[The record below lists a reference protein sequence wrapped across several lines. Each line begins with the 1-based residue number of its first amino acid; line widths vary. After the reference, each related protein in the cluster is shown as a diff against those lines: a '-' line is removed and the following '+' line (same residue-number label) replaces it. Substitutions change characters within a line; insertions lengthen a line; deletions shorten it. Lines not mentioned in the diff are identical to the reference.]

1 MSTVN
6 WIFSFVSVNTSFLS
20 QEHVSDPSSYGI
32 HVVDRKFVSVE
43 ESVRSLA
50 QIMFDFSQL
59 TRRQRIIMRNRTERL
74 SDLLDW
80 RRLGGYYSQARA
92 RALASVWP
100 EEYTQYTCTLGEGG
114 GNWFYSRPASS
125 YSSHSRRTRETDTEN
140 GDDIETEEN
149 DN

>member
-1 MSTVN
+1 MRKPNGNLRLISC
-6 WIFSFVSVNTSFLS
+6 

-74 SDLLDW
+74 SELLDW
-80 RRLGGYYSQARA
+80 RRLGAYYSQART
-92 RALASVWP
+92 RALATVWP
-100 EEYTQYTCTLGEGG
+100 EEYSCTPGAGTGAWL
-114 GNWFYSRPASS
+114 YPRPASS
-125 YSSHSRRTRETDTEN
+125 YSSYSRRTRETDTEN
-140 GDDIETEEN
+140 GDDIETEET

>member
-1 MSTVN
+1 M
-6 WIFSFVSVNTSFLS
+6 
-20 QEHVSDPSSYGI
+20 SDPSTYGI

-74 SDLLDW
+74 SELLDW
-80 RRLGGYYSQARA
+80 RRLGDYYSQART

-100 EEYTQYTCTLGEGG
+100 EEYRCTPGAGTGDWL
-114 GNWFYSRPASS
+114 YPRPASS

-140 GDDIETEEN
+140 
-149 DN
+149 